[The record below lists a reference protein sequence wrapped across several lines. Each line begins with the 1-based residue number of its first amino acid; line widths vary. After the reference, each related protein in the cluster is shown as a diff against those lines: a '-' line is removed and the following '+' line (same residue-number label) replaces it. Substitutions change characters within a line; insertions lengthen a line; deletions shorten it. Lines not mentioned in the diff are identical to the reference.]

1 MRFKLRDRL
10 SGLFWLGISVFICVE
25 SLESGIGTFH
35 FPGPGFLPFWS
46 GVTLGILALILL
58 TKTRLQREEEGL
70 LSELWKGK
78 DWNKVIITL
87 TSLLAYAVLL
97 PRLGYLI
104 ATFGVMTVLFN
115 LKSKQRLLIQGAAS
129 MVTVLVTYF
138 VFSVWL
144 KVPLPKG
151 ILGF

>member
-1 MRFKLRDRL
+1 MMFQVRDRL

-25 SLESGIGTFH
+25 SLESDIGTFH

-46 GVTLGILALILL
+46 GVALGILALILL
-58 TKTRLQREEEGL
+58 TKTWLQRKEDGS

-78 DWNKVIITL
+78 DWNKVIIIL
-87 TSLLAYAVLL
+87 TSLLAYAILL
-97 PRLGYLI
+97 PRLGYLL
-104 ATFGVMTVLFN
+104 ATFGVMTILFN
-115 LKSKQRLLIQGAAS
+115 LKGKQGLLTQGAVALA
-129 MVTVLVTYF
+129 TVLVTYF

-144 KVPLPKG
+144 GVPLPKG